1 MLRTSAFLS
10 SVNTTLTGRDV
21 SATQTV
27 QSCWCKGIFLA
38 GENKF
43 DLTVGVSRVYVVHVR
58 TGRKKA
64 SVVVRRGFFHPV
76 IFGYIYYLLHRK
88 SIQRDVDEFGNETRK
103 YISTVDRR
111 ELKFRFTAGARCT
124 LKQTSPAR

>member
-21 SATQTV
+21 SATKTV

-64 SVVVRRGFFHPV
+64 SVVGRRGFFHLS
-76 IFGYIYYLLHRK
+76 YLAIYTICYTERV
-88 SIQRDVDEFGNETRK
+88 SNVM
-103 YISTVDRR
+103 
-111 ELKFRFTAGARCT
+111 
-124 LKQTSPAR
+124 